1 MSINSSIQYVREKV
15 IKSCCICWNS
25 TVVCIMMPMV
35 YVTTTIMCCVPIGCY
50 YCCAF
55 INECDKVRKNDTN
68 DVDIVEIKIYEP
80 SLTDN
85 TIYEPYTYSD
95 HIAIQMTENP
105 IHDVI
110 NV

>member
-1 MSINSSIQYVREKV
+1 MLEFYGSLYYDADGLRDN
-15 IKSCCICWNS
+15 NN
-25 TVVCIMMPMV
+25 
-35 YVTTTIMCCVPIGCY
+35 MCCVPIGCY